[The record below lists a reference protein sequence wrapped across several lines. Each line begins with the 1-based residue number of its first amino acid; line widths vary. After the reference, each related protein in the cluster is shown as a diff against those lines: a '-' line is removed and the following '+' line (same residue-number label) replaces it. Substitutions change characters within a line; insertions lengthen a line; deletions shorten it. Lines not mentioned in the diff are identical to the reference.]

1 MILGGSGIGS
11 IKLSEYRV
19 REFIQREDFGTEGN
33 VKTEIVNEEKSDTV
47 HFAEPPISPTNAVV
61 LSVLTLAREDPDKIH
76 QILVFAQTGRYLFK
90 LGIIISDH
98 NRLCML

>member
-33 VKTEIVNEEKSDTV
+33 VKTEIVNEEK
-47 HFAEPPISPTNAVV
+47 I
-61 LSVLTLAREDPDKIH
+61 
-76 QILVFAQTGRYLFK
+76 RYRPL
-90 LGIIISDH
+90 
-98 NRLCML
+98 R